1 MKRPRVAAIGLNQAQ
16 LDAIRPYCGDLRPAP
31 FIEAYLKEYSW
42 SETDVVVAGKLEQ
55 DEIDSGV
62 HLMTIGTM
70 SIGAW
75 PRARSQPRRQFR
87 ELVRMDG
94 RNREREFTVTP
105 QCLRMYRGLAERLTM
120 ELSGAVEPPPTA
132 TVTDA
137 GELLRQPLVV
147 TSSGYPV
154 ALRLQWA
161 DRDRGGPHATEG
173 VDIVALFLPDT
184 SDLSQWFRTF
194 LADISEFDPTRV
206 PEPPSLLGDLS
217 DWYTP
222 EESSLAKRISQI
234 EGEMA
239 RLDRER
245 QQVKEELATAT
256 RNAEETIRRA
266 IRQDGSELVD
276 AVSQLLEELG
286 FRVENIDDRKKPD
299 EAKHEDLRLTLSDR
313 LSWEAI
319 VEVKGYA
326 KGIRTNDASQIRRH
340 REHYVAE
347 KQRPPDLTL
356 WLANPFRNDDPAAR
370 PAPDKNVHTNAE
382 IVGAV
387 CMLTTDLYRLWQRV
401 MDGECA
407 AGDAVR
413 QLVEAEPG
421 LWRPS
426 ARASSA

>member
-16 LDAIRPYCGDLRPAP
+16 LDAIRPYCGDLRSAP
-31 FIEAYLKEYSW
+31 LIEAYLKEYSW
-42 SETDVVVAGKLEQ
+42 SETDVVVAGQLEQ
-55 DEIDSGV
+55 DEIYSGV

-70 SIGAW
+70 SIGVW
-75 PRARSQPRRQFR
+75 RPFGSQRGRRFG
-87 ELVRMDG
+87 ELVRMDR
-94 RNREREFTVTP
+94 RNRERELTVTP
-105 QCLRMYRGLAERLTM
+105 QCLLMYRGLAERLTK
-120 ELSGAVEPPPTA
+120 ELSGAEGPPPTA

-147 TSSGYPV
+147 TTSGKPV

-161 DRDRGGPHATEG
+161 DRDKGGPQASAG
-173 VDIVALFLPDT
+173 VDIVALFLPST

-194 LADISEFDPTRV
+194 LADISEFDPARV
-206 PEPPSLLGDLS
+206 PEPPYLLGDLS

-222 EESSLAKRISQI
+222 EESSLAERMSQI

-256 RNAEETIRRA
+256 RNAEATIRRA

-286 FRVENIDDRKKPD
+286 FWVEKMDDRTRPN
-299 EAKHEDLRLTLSDR
+299 EAKHEDLRLTLNGR
-313 LSWEAI
+313 PSWEAI

-347 KQRPPDLTL
+347 KGRPPDLTL
-356 WLANPFRNDDPAAR
+356 WLANPFRRHDPAAR
-370 PAPDKNVHTNAE
+370 PVPDKNVHTNAE
-382 IVGAV
+382 IVGTV
-387 CMLTTDLYRLWQRV
+387 CMLTTDLYQLWQRV
-401 MDGECA
+401 MNGECQ